1 MPRLLLHI
9 PLAASLGLALVAGCP
24 ADSSAPTSARPAPGQ
39 AMQQSG
45 EGHRDAA
52 QQPAGQAQ
60 SQGSNLGR
68 VRDDA
73 PLPLLEMLGHAPPDV
88 QKHLGEHLGK
98 GGQRDSCVRYVP
110 ETPGGPTLRTWF
122 RCKHVWQRYADKTG
136 TFTSIGVEYE
146 DGRCTAIA
154 MEGIPGNGPFDPKKA
169 LERTGF
175 DLPGD
180 PKLHEPMPGVKV
192 WGYFNNAARLRIA
205 DKEYRLEVSVVEDDW
220 TRSKVE
226 ILLNHHLTD
235 EERARVFQVGDQ
247 KVEPESTG
255 G

>member
-1 MPRLLLHI
+1 
-9 PLAASLGLALVAGCP
+9 
-24 ADSSAPTSARPAPGQ
+24 
-39 AMQQSG
+39 
-45 EGHRDAA
+45 
-52 QQPAGQAQ
+52 
-60 SQGSNLGR
+60 
-68 VRDDA
+68 
-73 PLPLLEMLGHAPPDV
+73 MLGHAPPDV